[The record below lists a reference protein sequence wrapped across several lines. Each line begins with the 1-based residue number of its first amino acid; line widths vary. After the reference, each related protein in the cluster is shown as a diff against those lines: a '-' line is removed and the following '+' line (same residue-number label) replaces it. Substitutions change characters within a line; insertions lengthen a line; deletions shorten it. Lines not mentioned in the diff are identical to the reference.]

1 MDHMLSRR
9 PRQRSRNFEMIM
21 SGRHRFEIRDLSD
34 DLTDENIPSLSLP
47 KLPSDRNEIV
57 VGGLVRS
64 HTSNYSNETESMDSN
79 RSMSDNINSSSLS
92 EGSCEE
98 EKLMIDNNS
107 SEKNLKSAAA
117 KENFL
122 NSKNSSPGSSSRASS
137 SWYCNAGLLPLKD

>member
-1 MDHMLSRR
+1 MLSRR

-34 DLTDENIPSLSLP
+34 DLTDDNIPSLSLP
-47 KLPSDRNEIV
+47 KLPSERSLRNEIV

-107 SEKNLKSAAA
+107 SEKSLKTNAV
-117 KENFL
+117 KENFM

-137 SWYCNAGLLPLKD
+137 SWYCNAG